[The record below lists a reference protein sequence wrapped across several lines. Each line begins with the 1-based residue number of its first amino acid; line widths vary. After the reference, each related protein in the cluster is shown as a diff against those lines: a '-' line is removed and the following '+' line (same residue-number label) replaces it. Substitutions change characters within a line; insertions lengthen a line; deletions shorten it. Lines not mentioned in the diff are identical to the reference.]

1 MKLTWKWFARI
12 GWFVPPLAFIFS
24 IGLATTKDI
33 AAEEDA
39 DPAEVAIGER
49 LFLET
54 RFAQFFFANS
64 AGDANAVLAT
74 GDPTMDFTV
83 TTTTLLPGPFA
94 GTSMNCR
101 SCHLVDEQKG
111 VTGGGNRTYADFA
124 RRSPIPAREDGKLT
138 TPRNSPPLVN
148 ASLSRSNFLLHFD
161 GEFATIEDLVRATL
175 TGRNYGWL
183 PAEQSQATAH
193 IAHIIRNDGGTASLA
208 RDFGGAYR
216 KVFKGTDLS
225 IPSEF
230 RLPSRFRI
238 DVDRNTD
245 QKILDGVAKL
255 IAAYVRSLIFDQDF
269 AGAFSGSPYDL
280 FLRKN
285 VLPVA
290 PDVGETD
297 LHYSRRLRSL
307 IDGLQNP
314 RFVTPD
320 DGAFALHQQSFEFSA
335 LELQG
340 LKIFLREPASL
351 PLTSAALAQGGIGN
365 CIACHPAGKFT
376 DFRLHNTG
384 AAQDEYDTIHGSGG
398 FAALHIPNLTTRGS
412 NFNAY
417 LPPTP
422 NHPDAVGPF
431 LAIPSINRPG
441 HTDLGV
447 WNVFANPDLPKPQ
460 KALQKLLCDGL
471 TRRQCTNDV
480 ALTMSVARF
489 KTPGLRDLG
498 HSGPYLHTGRADT
511 LESVIGLYRKFS
523 SFARAGTMRNP
534 DSELSAIALQPG
546 DVAALVAFLKSL
558 NEDYE

>member
-1 MKLTWKWFARI
+1 MRLIREWFGRF
-12 GWFVPPLAFIFS
+12 GRLVPPLAFIFS

-64 AGDANAVLAT
+64 NGNANAVLAT

-83 TTTTLLPGPFA
+83 TTASPLPGPFA
-94 GTSMNCR
+94 GMSMNCR

-111 VTGGGNRTYADFA
+111 VAGGGNRTYADFA
-124 RRSPIPAREDGKLT
+124 RRSPVPARADGKLT

-148 ASLSRSNFLLHFD
+148 ASLPRGSFLLHFD
-161 GEFATIEDLVRATL
+161 GEFATIEDLVRETL

-183 PAEQSQATAH
+183 AGERAQAVAH
-193 IAHIIRNDGGTASLA
+193 IAHIIRNDNGTGLLA
-208 RDFGGAYR
+208 QSFGGAYR
-216 KVFKGTDLS
+216 KVLKGADLS
-225 IPSEF
+225 IPAEL
-230 RLPSRFRI
+230 RLPKRFRI
-238 DVDRNTD
+238 DIDRATD
-245 QKILDGVAKL
+245 QKIFDGVAKL
-255 IAAYVRSLIFDQDF
+255 ISAYVQSLVFAQDF

-290 PDVGETD
+290 ADVGETD
-297 LHYSRRLRSL
+297 LHYSRRLRSVL
-307 IDGLQNP
+307 DKLTNP

-320 DGAFALHQQSFEFSA
+320 DGTLTLHDQPFVFGP

-340 LKIFLREPASL
+340 LKIFLREPAAV
-351 PLTSAALAQGGIGN
+351 PLSAEAIAQGGIGN
-365 CIACHPAGKFT
+365 CIACHPAPKFT
-376 DFRLHNTG
+376 DFNFHNTG
-384 AAQDEYDTIHGSGG
+384 AAQDEYDAIHGSGA
-398 FAALHIPNLTTRGS
+398 FAGLAIPDLATRLS
-412 NFNAY
+412 NFDAF

-422 NHPDAVGPF
+422 RHPNASGPF
-431 LAIPSINRPG
+431 REVPSISEPG
-441 HTDLGV
+441 LTDLGL
-447 WNVFANPDLPKPQ
+447 WNVFANPDLARPQ
-460 KALQKLLCDGL
+460 AALRKLLCE
-471 TRRQCTNDV
+471 TRRCVND
-480 ALTMSVARF
+480 ALLSKTVARF

-498 HSGPYLHTGRADT
+498 HSGPYLHTGQSDT

-523 SFARAGTMRNP
+523 NFARAGTMRNP
-534 DSELSAIALQPG
+534 DPELSAIALQPG